1 PSRSRCWPSLSSPAR
16 SRSASSRRVNPW
28 IYCGDSRNRRPRPEQ
43 GLQGRQDP
51 PAGAEGCRLQCPP
64 WTGHDGH
71 GSLGL
76 GQVDVDCS
84 AVRPAEARRGRGA
97 RARRK
102 PVAEE
107 QPHCRPVSTRALRVH
122 LSGLQPLPGAGR
134 RRTGSA
140 GAAILRRARARG
152 AGARHRRAR
161 ARRPR
166 QAAAPEDRRPPMNLG
181 RTASAILPAPIML
194 LAAVSLVAIALG
206 ACQRGAASAP
216 NQDTGGAMT
225 PSRYATIASGKVD
238 VEGGVVEVAARHPG
252 VVREVLVQE
261 GDTVR
266 KGQILAR
273 LEDREARLAAAT
285 ARAAVAQA
293 RSQLALAEVALRTAR
308 REQERLTRLAPS
320 GPVSRQQLD
329 QAADNVT
336 SAEAQ
341 LA

>member
-1 PSRSRCWPSLSSPAR
+1 
-16 SRSASSRRVNPW
+16 
-28 IYCGDSRNRRPRPEQ
+28 
-43 GLQGRQDP
+43 
-51 PAGAEGCRLQCPP
+51 
-64 WTGHDGH
+64 
-71 GSLGL
+71 
-76 GQVDVDCS
+76 
-84 AVRPAEARRGRGA
+84 
-97 RARRK
+97 
-102 PVAEE
+102 
-107 QPHCRPVSTRALRVH
+107 
-122 LSGLQPLPGAGR
+122 
-134 RRTGSA
+134 
-140 GAAILRRARARG
+140 
-152 AGARHRRAR
+152 
-161 ARRPR
+161 
-166 QAAAPEDRRPPMNLG
+166 MNLG
-181 RTASAILPAPIML
+181 RTPSPILPAPIVL
-194 LAAVSLVAIALG
+194 LTVVSLVAIELG
-206 ACQRGAASAP
+206 GCQRGAASAP
-216 NQDTGGAMT
+216 NQDTGGAMA

-341 LA
+341 LAAQRTAVVTSQAQLAQAVYGADLTLIRAPLDGRIIRRYANPGAGASTLNVSDMFDLEPAAPHIVRAEIVESALPDVHVGQAAEIISEADPTQVARGRVLRIAGAFGQRKLKSDAGNEATDERVVEVVVSADNTPFLIGQRVLVKFMKAPAQAGLGRAGAAPPLAQWQDALQRR